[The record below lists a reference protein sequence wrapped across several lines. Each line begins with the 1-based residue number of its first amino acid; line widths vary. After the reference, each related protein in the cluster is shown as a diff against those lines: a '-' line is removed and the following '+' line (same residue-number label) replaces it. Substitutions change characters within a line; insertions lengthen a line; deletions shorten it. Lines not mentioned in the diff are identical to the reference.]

1 MFIMTS
7 VVVIRQTSAGII
19 QGVAVSCTLFMAH
32 TTLKPRNNILT
43 IRKEL
48 FFDFVS
54 ILFQTWAKS
63 TF

>member
-1 MFIMTS
+1 MTI